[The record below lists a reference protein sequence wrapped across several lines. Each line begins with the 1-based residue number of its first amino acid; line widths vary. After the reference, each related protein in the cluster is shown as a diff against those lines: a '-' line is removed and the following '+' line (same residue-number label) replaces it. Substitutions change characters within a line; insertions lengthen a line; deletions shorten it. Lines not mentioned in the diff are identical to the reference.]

1 MVCNQCSEQLCAETL
16 TFSWTNMTSL
26 SPAVLKSLCISRINQ
41 QSGLRSKCGQAN
53 ACQDV
58 FSVLNHSGLHTWT
71 EIKCSPVYHQSGQTH
86 YFKSGTAA
94 HQLPCCLL
102 FLQKICVYQKRDA
115 PPRSQHECVLHET
128 SSGLAPGS
136 TERM

>member
-94 HQLPCCLL
+94 HQLPCCFDYSSRRFAFIRKGMLHQGASMNV
-102 FLQKICVYQKRDA
+102 FCVK
-115 PPRSQHECVLHET
+115 
-128 SSGLAPGS
+128 LAQG
-136 TERM
+136 